1 MGKTHGLAFYQQ
13 GPKSEKRK
21 RRRGKTTEPESA
33 DKQEC
38 GGAGAQGPV
47 EVVREV
53 VTEDG
58 TVVTIRQTLAAPGS
72 AGRPPSDE
80 EDSPDNAGGPV
91 VGPSPRSNAMLAVKH
106 GRLYLYGGMFEA
118 GDRQVT
124 LGDLYCLD
132 LHKMQEWT
140 ALVEMDPGE
149 PGRRDAPPHGGLGTL
164 SERLCHFCLQ
174 AAPLS
179 PRHLPCATEPTG
191 PSPRWATVTL
201 SRGRK
206 PVGRRLQHG
215 EEPHMCPGAVPR
227 GDVGTQTSRS
237 PWSEG
242 SRLPAVAWG
251 SLQAAPAPVRTAPSL
266 TSTSYTGSC
275 WAQAAAPFFKAGDWE
290 QS

>member
-1 MGKTHGLAFYQQ
+1 MWPSPPLGLEDAACSLLSVGKTHGLAFYQQ

-33 DKQEC
+33 DGQEC

-91 VGPSPRSNAMLAVKH
+91 VGPSPRSNAMLAIKH

-140 ALVEMDPGE
+140 ALVEMDPGAQE
-149 PGRRDAPPHGGLGTL
+149 WLEDTD
-164 SERLCHFCLQ
+164 SEED
-174 AAPLS
+174 S
-179 PRHLPCATEPTG
+179 
-191 PSPRWATVTL
+191 
-201 SRGRK
+201 
-206 PVGRRLQHG
+206 
-215 EEPHMCPGAVPR
+215 
-227 GDVGTQTSRS
+227 
-237 PWSEG
+237 SEG
-242 SRLPAVAWG
+242 ESAEGGDEDSGAE
-251 SLQAAPAPVRTAPSL
+251 
-266 TSTSYTGSC
+266 
-275 WAQAAAPFFKAGDWE
+275 AGGALSGDA
-290 QS
+290 